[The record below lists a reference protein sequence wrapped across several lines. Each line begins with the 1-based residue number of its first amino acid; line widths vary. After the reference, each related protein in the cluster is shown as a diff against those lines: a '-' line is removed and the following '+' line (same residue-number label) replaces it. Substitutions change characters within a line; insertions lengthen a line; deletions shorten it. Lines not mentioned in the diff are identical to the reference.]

1 MNTTERS
8 KVSKSINQEILIE
21 SQQEKFEM
29 TLNTDSAI
37 ASGLLIQRLTELY
50 ENPIEATVRE
60 TVSNA
65 LDAVEEKCSE
75 DVPKV
80 QIIKPTRLNP
90 IFIVKDNGV
99 GMSVEDLKNIY
110 SKYGA
115 STKQNKLEQIGAYGL
130 GAKAPLAYG
139 TEFTVSSVKDGIKT
153 SIIVV
158 REETTNYIRIIE
170 SVQTDEP
177 SGTTISIPVK
187 SKDVDSFSSYVD
199 LYKETPADY
208 NSEMY
213 IDGEIVSHEN
223 YLVAHD
229 SLCLFEAPSEKV
241 TGRLWIEDNGVMF
254 SILMDFIMDLKK
266 YKNDDNEYNRN
277 RAKQAIANFFRRR
290 VQYVIGGWT
299 YSAPDSA
306 QKNHDEKVYIE
317 LKPGLVSF
325 NSSRDSIIPNERY
338 TSFEENLVEELI
350 LDENIQR
357 MLNSLSTSNLDNF
370 KIGTFPSLELKY
382 NLSGD
387 MISTSL
393 FPGFESTKHKETS
406 FKWSELIESAPS
418 HKKAIPILFKKG
430 GFYYNDKLETCLIS
444 TFSTLA
450 GGFSGFMGV
459 SSSNLKDAR
468 KKSEENFENLLEYNL
483 RNSMAFVVS
492 RKYMHPESKTKTLI
506 VYDCK
511 SQDVKK
517 FYTKRQQM
525 INAVFGDSAIK
536 NSGENEEFI
545 FLVTEHTKEEV
556 SSYLEALKEN
566 IDFISMEEL
575 SEKIKVNKKTKD
587 EEKESQINTELLMY
601 DAEKNTFSRMKDIKE
616 VPSDKK
622 IVCIAFEDYP
632 DKVQIK
638 HISNWYS
645 NKYNVDKD
653 NLIVLSSV
661 GIHRV
666 VDFKILESFGDV
678 FIQRNSPRISK
689 TQYIEKY
696 KNKIPKINFIYEKDN
711 NLRERAI
718 SMLFTI
724 CLQLYRAKNL
734 NFITS
739 IKVNIPEEHN
749 MEIDKLSIEV
759 KKYLEVLKEYVDKDI
774 MKSWKPVE
782 YSYSSIEHLFSFI
795 PEKEH
800 KKLELILNLLS
811 DGNGCRS
818 KLIGHNIVTLGFSGE
833 SVFLSEL
840 DMNILNRNEKE
851 SLTYKLTE
859 EKLKIIL
866 SQIKKM

>member
-80 QIIKPTRLNP
+80 EIIKPTRLNP

-170 SVQTDEP
+170 SIQTDEP

-208 NSEMY
+208 SSEMY

-223 YLVAHD
+223 CLVAHD

-266 YKNDDNEYNRN
+266 YKNEHNSN
-277 RAKQAIANFFRRR
+277 RAKQEIANFFRRR

-299 YSAPDSA
+299 YSVPDSA

-350 LDENIQR
+350 LDENIQH

-370 KIGTFPSLELKY
+370 KIGTFSSLKPKY

-387 MISTSL
+387 MISTSP
-393 FPGFESTKHKETS
+393 FPGFESTKHKGTS
-406 FKWSELIESAPS
+406 FKWSELIESAPPR
-418 HKKAIPILFKKG
+418 KKAIPILFEKG

-468 KKSEENFENLLEYNL
+468 KESEKNFENLLEYNL

-511 SQDVKK
+511 SQDIKK

-525 INAVFGDSAIK
+525 INSVFGESSIK
-536 NSGENEEFI
+536 NSRENEEFI

-556 SSYLEALKEN
+556 SLYLEALKEN
-566 IDFISMEEL
+566 IDFISMGEL
-575 SEKIKVNKKTKD
+575 TEKIKVNKKAEDK
-587 EEKESQINTELLMY
+587 EKESHINTQLLMY
-601 DAEKNTFSRMKDIKE
+601 DAEKNTFSRMKDINE
-616 VPSDKK
+616 TPSNKK
-622 IVCIAFEDYP
+622 VVCVAFEDYP

-645 NKYNVDKD
+645 NKYNVDRN
-653 NLIVLSSV
+653 NLIVLSSI
-661 GIHRV
+661 GLHRV
-666 VDFKILESFGDV
+666 VDFKILESIGDV

-724 CLQLYRAKNL
+724 CLQLYRAVNL

-782 YSYSSIEHLFSFI
+782 YSDSSIEHLFSFI

-818 KLIGHNIVTLGFSGE
+818 KLIGNSIITLNFARE

-840 DMNILNRNEKE
+840 DMNILNKNEKE